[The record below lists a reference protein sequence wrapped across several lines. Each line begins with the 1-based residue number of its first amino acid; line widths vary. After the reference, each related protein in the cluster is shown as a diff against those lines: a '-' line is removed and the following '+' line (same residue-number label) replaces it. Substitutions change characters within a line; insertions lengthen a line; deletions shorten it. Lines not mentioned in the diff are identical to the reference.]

1 MDRIYTGFESLD
13 KHLKICKGDL
23 VVIGGRPA
31 TGKTAFL
38 ISILVNLAKNNFKCK
53 FFSLELYEKDLKEKI
68 SKSVGYDIEREKKIF
83 SYTSIDD
90 EMILT
95 KEILDSKINNN
106 IQIVLIDY
114 LQLLDVN
121 GSTTKEKIRALRNIA
136 KQKNIVIFVASQ
148 ISKVF
153 ECYNIPPKIS
163 AEWLLDK
170 KRIWENFDMA
180 DIDKFIFIDRPDRRL
195 SFEEMFANEINID
208 SADFIIVKNNNGN
221 TGNVKCGWDR
231 STYTFNEI
239 PKAP

>member
-13 KHLKICKGDL
+13 KHLKIYKGDL

-31 TGKTAFL
+31 IGKTAFL
-38 ISILVNLAKNNFKCK
+38 ISILVNLANKNFKCK

-68 SKSVGYDIEREKKIF
+68 SKSVGYDSVREKKIF
-83 SYTSIDD
+83 SYTSIEE

-106 IQIVLIDY
+106 TQIVLIDY

-121 GSTTKEKIRALRNIA
+121 GSTKEKIRALSNIA

-148 ISKVF
+148 ISRVF

-170 KRIWENFDMA
+170 KRIWKNFDMA

-195 SFEEMFANEINID
+195 SFEEMFANEIKID

-221 TGNVKCGWDR
+221 TANVECGWDR

-239 PKAP
+239 PNTP